1 MRKIA
6 IVNIKAL
13 ITKVEASE
21 EYKNW
26 RNSNPKPF
34 LSSIFTIPDSDPEE
48 CHLNYFD
55 AEKEEI
61 NSFVVGEDI
70 KLITHSEILSDG
82 VPKELEPEK
91 VSITFDK
98 VLSIAND
105 LMKKKYPNFKPA
117 RSMLVLQYIDG
128 KQVWNISFFSA
139 LLHTLNIRI
148 DASDGTVLLDKL
160 LSIIHFEDTKK
171 E

>member
-1 MRKIA
+1 MD
-6 IVNIKAL
+6 IKEL
-13 ITKVEASE
+13 ISKVESSE

-26 RNSNPKPF
+26 RSANSKAF
-34 LSSIFTIPDSDPEE
+34 LASIFTIPDSDPEE
-48 CHLNYFD
+48 WHLNYFD

-70 KLITHSEILSDG
+70 KLITHTEILSDG
-82 VPKELEPEK
+82 VPEALEPEK
-91 VSITFDK
+91 VSVPFDK

-105 LMKKKYPNFKPA
+105 LMKKKYPAFKPA
-117 RSMLVLQYIDG
+117 RSMVVLQYIDG
-128 KQVWNISFFSA
+128 KQLWNISFFSA

-148 DASDGTVLLDKL
+148 DASNGTVLLDKL